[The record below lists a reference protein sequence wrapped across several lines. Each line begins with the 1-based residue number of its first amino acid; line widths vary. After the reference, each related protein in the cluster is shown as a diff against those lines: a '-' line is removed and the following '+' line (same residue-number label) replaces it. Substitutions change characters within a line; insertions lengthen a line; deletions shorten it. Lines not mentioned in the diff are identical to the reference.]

1 MSKLNR
7 VEVLVK
13 HPVSIIGPAFLF
25 FYLFSVTHGNNAF
38 LALICGYGL
47 YLLFRVFNRKLEQTR
62 FKLLGLSLTC
72 MCVLVSVGA
81 QFSLP
86 ASRTYIASLALSL
99 GLAVLYLEME
109 QSLFRSEI
117 RWPTTLVWFIG
128 GIYIV
133 ACVAALLNQE
143 YVYLFLFKKDGGAIS
158 HYLSGW
164 PRFYTITAV
173 CFLVFPA
180 KGYFKLISF
189 VLTALPASPVNIVAW
204 LFLHINKY
212 YVSLLLILVVCIS
225 LFSIGVSGIID
236 FMGSLYA
243 LKEGSIDGRLQKLSG
258 LSLWGS
264 SHGYNDN
271 FAEAFW
277 FACAQIVGVIPSFL
291 LFSLFF
297 VYIFKLSR
305 NWFFLGGCFLLT
317 MVNPFPL
324 ALLVLLAPSWKKAP
338 NHRRK
343 YA

>member
-7 VEVLVK
+7 VEVLEK
-13 HPVSIIGPAFLF
+13 HPVSMIGPAFF
-25 FYLFSVTHGNNAF
+25 FFFLLSVSHGNNAF
-38 LALICGYGL
+38 LALILGYGL
-47 YLLFRVFNRKLEQTR
+47 YLLFCVFTEKLGQTR
-62 FKLLGLSLTC
+62 FTLLGLSVTSLS
-72 MCVLVSVGA
+72 VLLSVGA
-81 QFSLP
+81 QFSS
-86 ASRTYIASLALSL
+86 ANSAAYIGATTLSL
-99 GLAVLYLEME
+99 GLAVLYLEIE

-117 RWPTTLVWFIG
+117 RWPGVLVWFIG
-128 GIYIV
+128 VIYIV

-143 YVYLFLFKKDGGAIS
+143 NVYLFLFAKSGEGIS
-158 HYLSGW
+158 YYLSGW

-173 CFLVFPA
+173 CFMVIPA
-180 KGYFKLISF
+180 KGYLKLMSF
-189 VLTALPASPVNIVAW
+189 ALTALPASPVNSFIW
-204 LFLHINKY
+204 FFLHGNKY
-212 YVSLLLILVVCIS
+212 YFSLSLALIGCIS
-225 LFSIGVSGIID
+225 LLTIGVSGIID

-305 NWFFLGGCFLLT
+305 NWFFLGSCLVLT

-338 NHRRK
+338 NQRRK